1 LAEDDERTIARLAR
15 YRNRQRWPSAFA
27 GMMLADNGADVFRID
42 RSGHLR
48 LFGGRHSDAARSV
61 VQGSMADRTRVKLYF
76 DKTSGLLV
84 RQTRYAPT
92 AVGTVPTHVV
102 YSDYRPLP
110 DVGVKL
116 PFNWQ
121 VTWVDG

>member
-1 LAEDDERTIARLAR
+1 
-15 YRNRQRWPSAFA
+15 
-27 GMMLADNGADVFRID
+27 
-42 RSGHLR
+42 
-48 LFGGRHSDAARSV
+48 
-61 VQGSMADRTRVKLYF
+61 MADSTRVKLYF
-76 DKTSGLLV
+76 DKASGLLV

-110 DVGVKL
+110 GVGVKL

-121 VTWVDG
+121 VTWVDGQSTINLTSVQPNVPIDAAKFAKPAPPR